1 MALAFAVLL
10 IYQYFFITP
19 EPQKVQTPAQVEE
32 KQETS
37 PVLPAVPPPA
47 ITKTVL
53 APSQE
58 KEIRVENELYT
69 ALLTNRGASI
79 KRFELKNFKDKDGK
93 NVALLQTPGVKPPLG
108 IGATDDIELSD
119 TPFVDNRQR
128 SYP

>member
-19 EPQKVQTPAQVEE
+19 EPQKVQKPAQVEE
-32 KQETS
+32 KQEPS

-47 ITKTVL
+47 ITNTAL

-69 ALLTNRGASI
+69 ALLTNKGASI
-79 KRFELKNFKDKDGK
+79 KRFELKK
-93 NVALLQTPGVKPPLG
+93 L
-108 IGATDDIELSD
+108 
-119 TPFVDNRQR
+119 
-128 SYP
+128 